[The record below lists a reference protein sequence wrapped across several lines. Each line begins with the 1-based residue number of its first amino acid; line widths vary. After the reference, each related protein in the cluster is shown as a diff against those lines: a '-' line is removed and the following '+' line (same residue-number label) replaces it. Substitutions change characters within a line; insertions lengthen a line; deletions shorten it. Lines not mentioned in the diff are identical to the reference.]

1 MPSIGFGDEEKKE
14 LTEEQIEQRSEE
26 IKKSQSFKPERD
38 HIKFSQKRLDKLRSI
53 YSEVVVH
60 DYGDS
65 YHKSKEDLKEEN
77 QFYELFQEINGKKR
91 NYRRLPEYILAY
103 RHCLNFLHAVA
114 AKQDVYSEEEFVD
127 LYFKGKIHVNGMY
140 IPAYKGKD
148 RKRISQKALM
158 EYILSDGDPN
168 EFIEKDPL
176 PEITSKEELDE
187 MRARVFSPEQY
198 ERMIRSAF
206 IDDYQDVEDT
216 MIDPDVPESYE
227 SKPVAIDLTK
237 EEQKKIFTKNPGLSL
252 LVKEVADRAERSDV
266 RGYSSEFVFD
276 FEADDLAT
284 FDKYNRVYGVKTMDD
299 VPEFHGNVQSKKDY
313 KNYLRDIEEWE
324 FKNIRVKVDGRYRT
338 LEEQNEANVKEAL
351 SKEGYNIRMF
361 WNNQEQDRRMKKYL
375 KTARQK
381 EKELRKTLST
391 MESIGSGKET
401 DSKGRERNLSD
412 SERYERWKEYEKSQ
426 KNKQRQKSKPSKKD
440 KKDKKATKILKQSV
454 KRKKRKVDKFT
465 LDVTGNGDKTMKEYS
480 KENLDFTSK
489 GFKNFQKRG

>member
-26 IKKSQSFKPERD
+26 IKKAQSAKPERD

-65 YHKSKEDLKEEN
+65 YHKSKEELKDEN

-91 NYRRLPEYILAY
+91 NYRRLPEYIIAY

-127 LYFKGKIHVNGMY
+127 LYFRGKIHVTGMY

-148 RKRISQKALM
+148 RKRISQEALM

-198 ERMIRSAF
+198 KRMIESAF

-216 MIDPDVPESYE
+216 MIDPDSPKTYE
-227 SKPVAIDLTK
+227 DKPVAMDLTK
-237 EEQKKIFTKNPGLSL
+237 EEQKKIFSKNPGLSMI
-252 LVKEVADRAERSDV
+252 VKEVADRAERSQV
-266 RGYSSEFVFD
+266 RGYSSEYVFD
-276 FEADDLAT
+276 FESDDLAT
-284 FDKYNRVYGVKTMDD
+284 FDKYNRVYGVKDMDE
-299 VPEFHGNVQSKKDY
+299 VPEFHGSVQSKKDF

-324 FKNIRVKVDGRYRT
+324 FRNIRVKVDGRYRT
-338 LEEQNEANVKEAL
+338 LEEQNDADAKAAL
-351 SKEGYNIRMF
+351 DQAGYNIRMF
-361 WNNQEQDRRMKKYL
+361 WNNQERDREVKKYL
-375 KTARQK
+375 KTAKQK
-381 EKELRKTLST
+381 EKELRKRLST
-391 MESIGSGKET
+391 MESLGKTT
-401 DSKGRERNLSD
+401 DPDGRERNLSD
-412 SERYERWKEYEKSQ
+412 SERYERWKQFEKDQ
-426 KNKQRQKSKPSKKD
+426 KKKEKRKSKPSKKD
-440 KKDKKATKILKQSV
+440 KKATKVLKNGV
-454 KRKKRKVDKFT
+454 KKKKRKVDDF
-465 LDVTGNGDKTMKEYS
+465 LLGVSGNGNKSMKEYK

-489 GFKNFQKRG
+489 GFKHFQIREDK